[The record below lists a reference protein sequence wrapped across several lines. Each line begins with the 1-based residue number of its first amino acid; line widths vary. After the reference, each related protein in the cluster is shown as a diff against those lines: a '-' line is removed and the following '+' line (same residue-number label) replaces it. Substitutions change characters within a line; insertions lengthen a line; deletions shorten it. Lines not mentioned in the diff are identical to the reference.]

1 MDKLKQILHLFNT
14 QDPGKVPIHYAIAF
28 LFIAEHHSVTYR
40 EIEEELGSSNASA
53 SRVVNGLGPYPR
65 HRQYGYGWVE
75 TFIDPEEGRRYRVRL
90 SAKGQAMYRDVE
102 RVMN

>member
-14 QDPGKVPIHYAIAF
+14 QNPGQVPVHYAIVF

-53 SRVVNGLGPYPR
+53 SRIVNGLGDYPR
-65 HRQYGYGWVE
+65 HREFGFGWVE
-75 TFIDPEEGRRYRVRL
+75 RFIDPEEGRRYRVRL

>member
-14 QDPGKVPIHYAIAF
+14 QDPCKIPVHYAIAF

-53 SRVVNGLGPYPR
+53 SRIVNGLGDYPR
-65 HRQYGYGWVE
+65 HREFGFGWVE
-75 TFIDPEEGRRYRVRL
+75 RF
-90 SAKGQAMYRDVE
+90 K
-102 RVMN
+102 